1 MSTVEKIRAPQWVQA
16 QAQHYSELGWP
27 LSTFVHFPFLLTY
40 QHFCNCICI
49 SQAVVS
55 LGLLLHVKHC
65 TRLQDYSG
73 EQEAMVPYG
82 S

>member
-1 MSTVEKIRAPQWVQA
+1 MSTVEKIGALQWVQA
-16 QAQHYSELGWP
+16 QAQRYSELAWS

-49 SQAVVS
+49 SQSAIS
-55 LGLLLHVKHC
+55 LRLLLHVKHW
-65 TRLQDYSG
+65 TRLRDYSG
-73 EQEAMVPYG
+73 EQDIMVPCG